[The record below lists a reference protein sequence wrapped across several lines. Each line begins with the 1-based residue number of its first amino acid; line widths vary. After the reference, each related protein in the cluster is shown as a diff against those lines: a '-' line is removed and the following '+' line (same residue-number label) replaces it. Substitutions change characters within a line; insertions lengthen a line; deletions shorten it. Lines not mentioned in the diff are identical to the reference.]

1 LLSRPH
7 ECYYRNDLC
16 TWLLLLLLEQSEKA
30 DTRHLGNLEADT
42 GNITLGVT
50 GATETSD
57 ENFVVFLE
65 DVKATIA
72 GHEGSDLL
80 AVLDELDTDR
90 LTNGRVRL
98 LGLNSYF
105 LEHNAL
111 CVGRSSE
118 RVALDGGTEVSLL
131 VILIGPLLDTTVV
144 AQLAR
149 TCDTARLSVETDSTL
164 RQCVRAWHDVQ
175 GVW

>member
-1 LLSRPH
+1 MLSRPH

-57 ENFVVFLE
+57 ENFVLRISIRQQNITYAITTYVFLE
-65 DVKATIA
+65 EVKATIA

-98 LGLNSYF
+98 LGLNS
-105 LEHNAL
+105 
-111 CVGRSSE
+111 S
-118 RVALDGGTEVSLL
+118 VSM
-131 VILIGPLLDTTVV
+131 T
-144 AQLAR
+144 QL
-149 TCDTARLSVETDSTL
+149 
-164 RQCVRAWHDVQ
+164 
-175 GVW
+175 G

>member
-1 LLSRPH
+1 MR
-7 ECYYRNDLC
+7 
-16 TWLLLLLLEQSEKA
+16 
-30 DTRHLGNLEADT
+30 DT
-42 GNITLGVT
+42 GERKHL
-50 GATETSD
+50 
-57 ENFVVFLE
+57 
-65 DVKATIA
+65 
-72 GHEGSDLL
+72 H
-80 AVLDELDTDR
+80 
-90 LTNGRVRL
+90 
-98 LGLNSYF
+98 F

-131 VILIGPLLDTTVV
+131 VILIGPLLDTTAV

>member
-65 DVKATIA
+65 EVKATIA

-98 LGLNSYF
+98 LGLNS
-105 LEHNAL
+105 
-111 CVGRSSE
+111 S
-118 RVALDGGTEVSLL
+118 VSM
-131 VILIGPLLDTTVV
+131 T
-144 AQLAR
+144 QL
-149 TCDTARLSVETDSTL
+149 
-164 RQCVRAWHDVQ
+164 
-175 GVW
+175 G